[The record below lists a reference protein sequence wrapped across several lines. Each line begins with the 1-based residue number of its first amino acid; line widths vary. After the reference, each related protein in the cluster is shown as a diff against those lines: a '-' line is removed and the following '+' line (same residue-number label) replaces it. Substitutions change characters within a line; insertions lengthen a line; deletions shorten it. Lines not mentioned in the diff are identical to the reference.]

1 MPVLLLSCASTSYN
15 EGQGPVQT
23 YGNYDIL
30 QIIGHTG
37 WILTQPHTQPG
48 GAEWPYLSSRSN
60 VKVILIVQ
68 MH

>member
-15 EGQGPVQT
+15 EGQCPVQT

-48 GAEWPYLSSRSN
+48 GLSGH
-60 VKVILIVQ
+60 I
-68 MH
+68 